1 MFPFITW
8 LHRIKSLLTQ
18 SKPCQLPTQAIST
31 EPCRLKIQELAVD
44 VSANG
49 DLESNQQLLA
59 ERSQYLY
66 IYIYVMNPWKPIS

>member
-66 IYIYVMNPWKPIS
+66 IYMS